1 MMIEPRTK
9 DVQFLIDLSEILQ
22 EDDAPSF
29 VLEKAYAHVFLDI
42 HGRNRIYKMSDPREW
57 HERQLFRMLHLI
69 LEIVP
74 RYTQLFQNPQ
84 AIPVTHYKRQ
94 KTLSIYL
101 DEQFAKV
108 LHERVRRSNV
118 PGMMDEQGGTIP
130 DPVLDAPILD
140 LKQEARSKNF
150 PKNKKGAVVSLK
162 KLEERFESKLLGKGI
177 RLTAQG
183 PDEEAEERFTYG
195 P

>member
-1 MMIEPRTK
+1 MIEPRTK
-9 DVQFLIDLSEILQ
+9 DIQFLIGLRDILQ

-29 VLEKAYAHVFLDI
+29 TLEKAYAHVFLDL
-42 HGRNRIYKMSDPREW
+42 HGRNRIYKLGDPREW
-57 HERQLFRMLHLI
+57 HERQLLRVLHLI

-94 KTLSIYL
+94 KTLSIHL
-101 DEQFAKV
+101 DEQFAQV
-108 LHERVRRSNV
+108 LHERVRRSKV
-118 PGMMDEQGGTIP
+118 GGMMDEQGGTIS
-130 DPVLDAPILD
+130 DPVLDAPILW
-140 LKQEARSKNF
+140 LKEEARGKNF

-162 KLEERFESKLLGKGI
+162 KLEERFESKLLDKGI
-177 RLTAQG
+177 RLLPQD
-183 PDEEAEERFTYG
+183 PDDAPEERFTYG